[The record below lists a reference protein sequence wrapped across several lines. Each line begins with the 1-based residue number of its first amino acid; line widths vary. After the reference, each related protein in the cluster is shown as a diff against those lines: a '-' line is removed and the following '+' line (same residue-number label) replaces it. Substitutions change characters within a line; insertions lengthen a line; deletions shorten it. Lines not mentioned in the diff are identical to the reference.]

1 MPVRL
6 IKDNAFGRSGD
17 KLKYIPQIEPWI
29 DGAEL
34 KQLEEVIA
42 STFITENK
50 KTEEFLSK
58 ILDLTGSPHA
68 IATSNGTLALV
79 AALLC
84 EGIGAGDEVI
94 VPDLTFI
101 ATSNAVRLVGAKPI
115 FCDVM
120 RTTGCIDI
128 DECASLIT
136 SRTRGIMPVHLYG
149 QSAEMDELMVL
160 ASKHGITIIE
170 DAAESIGVFYKGKHT
185 GAIGDYGVFSF
196 FGNKLI
202 TCGEGG
208 VVLTKRQEN
217 LAKLYRIKNHGRDRK
232 GIFVHEHIGYNFGF
246 TDLQAAIGVAQLQ
259 KYDTMM
265 AAKKKNFALYQQLL
279 AGIGGAEVV
288 DVPDYVDSNYWF
300 VNILVENPEALQD
313 FLHEKGIGTRRY
325 FYPLHLQPCY
335 ADMKAHKCSESL
347 WLYSRGL
354 SLPSGVQLQRN
365 QIEYICESINS
376 YFLDLV

>member
-1 MPVRL
+1 M
-6 IKDNAFGRSGD
+6 
-17 KLKYIPQIEPWI
+17 KYIPQIEPWI

-34 KQLEEVIA
+34 KQLEEVID

-58 ILDLTGSPHA
+58 IRDITGSPHA

-84 EGIGAGDEVI
+84 EDIGEGDEVI

-115 FCDVM
+115 FCDVL
-120 RTTGCIDI
+120 RSTGCIDI
-128 DECASLIT
+128 DACASLVT
-136 SRTRGIMPVHLYG
+136 SKTRAIMPVHLYG
-149 QSAEMDELMVL
+149 QSVEMDELVAL
-160 ASKHGITIIE
+160 ASKHGIAIIE

-185 GAIGDYGVFSF
+185 GAIGEYGIFSF

-208 VVLTKRQEN
+208 VVLTKREEN

-232 GIFVHEHIGYNFGF
+232 GIFVHEHLGYNFCF

-259 KYDTMM
+259 KYDTMI

-279 AGIGGAEVV
+279 AGIGGVEVV

-335 ADMKAHKCSESL
+335 ADMKAQKCPESS
-347 WLYSRGL
+347 WLYSHGL
-354 SLPSGVQLQRN
+354 SLPSGVQLKSN
-365 QIEYICESINS
+365 QIDYICDSIRA
-376 YFLDLV
+376 YYAG